1 MDMQPKPED
10 SEITILVVNR
20 EENNETDSH
29 IFDMKRGMSFSD
41 LISPISPANMI
52 KRDGDIKNE
61 QNVAENKTN
70 ITEGKETKN
79 NITFNILD
87 DIASLNLN

>member
-1 MDMQPKPED
+1 MQPKPED

-29 IFDMKRGMSFSD
+29 IFDMMRGMSFSD
-41 LISPISPANMI
+41 LIRHIPPANMI
-52 KRDGDIKNE
+52 ERDGDIKNE
-61 QNVAENKTN
+61 QNVAENKMN
-70 ITEGKETKN
+70 MTEEKETKN